1 MCRLQYVKV
10 INSGYSHISEPAQE
24 LHSRAEP
31 SVGGNITSQSVK
43 PQGEILEEDRKKK
56 LNIKKSLPDFCRIFL
71 LLLICVILYIMK
83 IAKYFQIRA
92 VL

>member
-1 MCRLQYVKV
+1 MRTAKNSRAPGDICRLQYVKV

-43 PQGEILEEDRKKK
+43 PQGKILEEDRKKK
-56 LNIKKSLPDFCRIFL
+56 K
-71 LLLICVILYIMK
+71 
-83 IAKYFQIRA
+83 A
-92 VL
+92 VT